1 MNKNDDNSDNNSV
14 DKEELIYSNR
24 RTNER
29 TSEEVRIEDD
39 GDERRRVEDNNLSQ
53 NIINYSKK
61 VPYVGKINNNQQYM
75 NNMKPSS
82 GYMSK
87 NINGISNRNQPI
99 NYQ

>member
-75 NNMKPSS
+75 KSSS